1 MKIRNV
7 LSLFDGISCGQ
18 VALRKAGII
27 YDKYYASEIEK
38 QPIWIT
44 QYNFPNTI
52 QLGDVENWRDWDI
65 EWDKI
70 DLLIGGSPCTNL
82 SIAGNREGLKGEQ
95 SRLFYAYVDILNH
108 LKKFNPNIKFLLENV
123 ESMSDS
129 DKGIINS
136 HMGCKPIMIN
146 SSLVSAQNRKRYYW
160 FNWNLKKESLF
171 GIPTCSIPQP
181 EDKHILLKD
190 ILETGIASMDK
201 SITLCA
207 DPINRFLNHQPQAYT
222 CEPVRVGETGK
233 GGQGMRI
240 YSVDGKSTCLGG
252 GSTFENYAY
261 SIDDEIDLKHYV
273 RDSDSNVIGTNAE
286 KIISSETQKDDV
298 ACNHMCDYVSKK
310 YDEFSKKKGYIPEI
324 FSPYNMTELK
334 EKAPTLTTSGCGS
347 TNINGVVLFENV
359 KSYAGRI
366 VGRKLDENGKRI
378 DNSDNE
384 IVQKVELNDNP
395 NKTNTL
401 TTVNKDN
408 IIVGKI
414 GSCCLRY
421 ERTEEGKK
429 LRKQYESGEIKHGY
443 NEHRMLSPRKDGKT
457 NTLTT
462 VEKDNM
468 IVFNIGINYFR
479 DYGSKGKILTDEDE
493 KVQTLTAAMGCGGGN
508 IPAIATVSNNL
519 DNINSKIYK
528 VRGKSV
534 CLNKKDNEEKHTYS
548 INLPDG
554 DYVIRKLTPIECERL
569 QTVPDNYTKFGF
581 DGTKNVKISNGARYK
596 ALGNGWTIDVI
607 THILSF
613 LEEPK

>member
-18 VALRKAGII
+18 LALKKVGIE

-52 QLGDVENWRDWDI
+52 QLGDVEKWKEWDI

-108 LKKFNPNIKFLLENV
+108 IKKFNPNIKFLLENV

-160 FNWNLKKESLF
+160 FNWCLKKESLF

-181 EDKHILLKD
+181 EDKHVLLKD
-190 ILETGIASMDK
+190 ILETGMASMDK
-201 SITLCA
+201 SLTLCARDYKGIGA
-207 DPINRFLNHQPQAYT
+207 DPINRFLNHQPQAYA
-222 CEPVRVGETGK
+222 CEPICVNSQSGRADGLAKQPSCADRV
-233 GGQGMRI
+233 
-240 YSVDGKSTCLGG
+240 YDVNGKSVALASGWKQ
-252 GSTFENYAY
+252 N
-261 SIDDEIDLKHYV
+261 I
-273 RDSDSNVIGTNAE
+273 AE
-286 KIISSETQKDDV
+286 PV
-298 ACNHMCDYVSKK
+298 CNYVSKK
-310 YDEFSKKKGYIPEI
+310 YDEFSKKNGYIPEI
-324 FSPYNMTELK
+324 FSPYNMTEIK
-334 EKAPTLTTSGCGS
+334 EKSPTLTTSGCGP

-359 KSYAGRI
+359 DSYAGRL
-366 VGRKLDENGKRI
+366 VGRRLDENGKRV
-378 DNSDNE
+378 DHSDNE
-384 IVQKVELNDNP
+384 IVQKVEINDDP

-401 TTVNKDN
+401 TTVIKDN
-408 IIVGKI
+408 IILEKI
-414 GSCCLRY
+414 DSCCLRY

-443 NEHRMLSPRKDGKT
+443 NEHRILSPRKDGKT

-468 IVFNIGINYFR
+468 IVSNIGINYFR

-508 IPAIATVSNNL
+508 IPAIATVSNRVDDKN
-519 DNINSKIYK
+519 NKIYK

-534 CLNKKDNEEKHTYS
+534 CLNTGNSDKHIYS

-569 QTVPDNYTKFGF
+569 QTVPDNYTEFGF
-581 DGTKNVKISNGARYK
+581 DGTKKVKIANGARYK

-607 THILSF
+607 SHILSF
-613 LEEPK
+613 LEEQK

>member
-18 VALRKAGII
+18 LALHRAGIE
-27 YDKYYASEIEK
+27 YDTYYASEIEK

-44 QYNFPNTI
+44 QYNFPKTI
-52 QLGDVENWRDWDI
+52 QLGDVEKWRDWDI

-95 SRLFYAYVDILNH
+95 SRLFYAYVEILNH

-160 FNWNLKKESLF
+160 FNWCLKKESLF

-190 ILETGIASMDK
+190 ILETGMASMDK
-201 SITLCA
+201 SVALASGWKQNIA
-207 DPINRFLNHQPQAYT
+207 
-222 CEPVRVGETGK
+222 EPV
-233 GGQGMRI
+233 
-240 YSVDGKSTCLGG
+240 
-252 GSTFENYAY
+252 
-261 SIDDEIDLKHYV
+261 
-273 RDSDSNVIGTNAE
+273 
-286 KIISSETQKDDV
+286 
-298 ACNHMCDYVSKK
+298 CDYVSKK
-310 YDEFSKKKGYIPEI
+310 YDEFSKKKGYVPEI
-324 FSPYNMTELK
+324 FSPYNMTEVK
-334 EKAPTLTTSGCGS
+334 EKSPTLTTSGCGP
-347 TNINGVVLFENV
+347 TNINGLVLFENV
-359 KSYAGRI
+359 ESFAGRI
-366 VGRKLDENGKRI
+366 VGRQLDKNGKRVSNSENEFNQI
-378 DNSDNE
+378 VEVNSNSD
-384 IVQKVELNDNP
+384 
-395 NKTNTL
+395 KTNTL
-401 TTVNKDN
+401 TTVQKDN
-408 IIVGKI
+408 VVIEKI
-414 GSCCLRY
+414 NASCLRY

-429 LRKQYESGEIKHGY
+429 LRKQYENGEIKHGY
-443 NEHRMLSPRKDGKT
+443 NEHRMLSPRTDGKT

-468 IVFNIGINYFR
+468 IVSDIGITYFR
-479 DYGSKGKILTDEDE
+479 DFGSKGKILTDEDE

-508 IPAIATVSNNL
+508 VPAIATVLENT
-519 DNINSKIYK
+519 DNINNKIYK

-534 CLNKKDNEEKHTYS
+534 CLNKKDISDKHTYP

-581 DGTKNVKISNGARYK
+581 DGTKNIKISNAARYK
-596 ALGNGWTIDVI
+596 ALGNGWTIDI
-607 THILSF
+607 ISHILSF
-613 LEEPK
+613 LV

>member
-18 VALRKAGII
+18 LALHRAGIE
-27 YDKYYASEIEK
+27 YDTYYASEIEK

-44 QYNFPNTI
+44 QYNFPKTI
-52 QLGDVENWRDWDI
+52 QLGDVEKWRDWDI

-95 SRLFYAYVDILNH
+95 SRLFYAYVEILNH

-160 FNWNLKKESLF
+160 FNWCLKKESLF

-190 ILETGIASMDK
+190 ILETGMASMDK
-201 SITLCA
+201 SVTLCARDYKGMGA
-207 DPINRFLNHQPQAYT
+207 DPINRFLNHQPQAYA
-222 CEPVRVGETGK
+222 CEPICVNSQSGRADGLAKQPSCVNSQSGRADGLAKQPSCADRV
-233 GGQGMRI
+233 
-240 YSVDGKSTCLGG
+240 YDVNGKSVALASGWKQ
-252 GSTFENYAY
+252 N
-261 SIDDEIDLKHYV
+261 I
-273 RDSDSNVIGTNAE
+273 AE
-286 KIISSETQKDDV
+286 PV
-298 ACNHMCDYVSKK
+298 CDYVSKK
-310 YDEFSKKKGYIPEI
+310 YDEFSKKKGYVPEI
-324 FSPYNMTELK
+324 FSPYNMTEVK
-334 EKAPTLTTSGCGS
+334 EKSPTLTTSGCGP
-347 TNINGVVLFENV
+347 TNINGLVLFENV
-359 KSYAGRI
+359 ESFAGRI
-366 VGRKLDENGKRI
+366 VGRQLDKNGKRVSNSENEFNQI
-378 DNSDNE
+378 VEVNSNSD
-384 IVQKVELNDNP
+384 
-395 NKTNTL
+395 KTNTL
-401 TTVNKDN
+401 TTVQKDN
-408 IIVGKI
+408 VVIEKI
-414 GSCCLRY
+414 NASCLRY

-429 LRKQYESGEIKHGY
+429 LRKQYENGEIKHGY
-443 NEHRMLSPRKDGKT
+443 NEHRMLSPRTDGKT

-468 IVFNIGINYFR
+468 IVSDIGITYFR
-479 DYGSKGKILTDEDE
+479 DFGSKGKILTDEDE

-508 IPAIATVSNNL
+508 VPAIATVLENT
-519 DNINSKIYK
+519 DNINNKIYK

-534 CLNKKDNEEKHTYS
+534 CLNKKDISDKHTYP

-581 DGTKNVKISNGARYK
+581 DGTKNIKISNAARYK
-596 ALGNGWTIDVI
+596 ALGNGWTIDI
-607 THILSF
+607 ISHILSF
-613 LEEPK
+613 LV